1 MQTLLVLTMTCRTQ
15 MPTWQSLTQHAQRL
29 KQQRIAALFEDPGRF
44 EDFSRPM
51 PFGLYDFSKT
61 LLDQPA
67 LDALFALARD
77 AGVERERAR
86 MVDGEAFN
94 ITEQRAVQHM
104 ALRASAERQPK
115 VLNEPVQ
122 PVIDAELQ
130 KMESFSDQV
139 RQGRWRG
146 YSGKQITDVVAIGI
160 GGSNLGPQMVCEAL
174 AIYAEGPG
182 LHFVSNVDG
191 VQITRTLAG
200 LDPQTT
206 LFVVSSKTFTTR
218 ETMANAATARRWLVA
233 HGGEAAVAQHFV
245 ALTSAVGKARALGIS
260 PDNIFAMW
268 DWVGG
273 RFSLWSAI
281 GLPIAL
287 YLGMPL
293 FRQLLA
299 GARVADEHFL
309 GAPLEQNVPVLM
321 ALLGVW
327 HINFLGMPTHAILPY
342 DQALKYLPAY
352 LQQAEMESNGKS
364 VTRAGHP
371 VAYNTGA
378 IVWGQLG
385 IDGQHAFYQLL
396 HQGSHDVAMD
406 FIGSAVPVSAPEGHH
421 EQLLANLF
429 AQTQALMNGCDA
441 NAVRKD
447 LQGRGYAPDAIDQLV
462 PHKVHRGNRGSC
474 TLMLDKITPASLGSL
489 IALYEHKIFV
499 QGVLWDVCSFDQW
512 GVELGKQLIAGLEQQ
527 LTGAE
532 PPEGQ
537 DSSTTG
543 LINYYR
549 KLSHRSA

>member
-1 MQTLLVLTMTCRTQ
+1 MTCRTQ
-15 MPTWQSLTQHAQRL
+15 LPEWQNLAQHAQRL
-29 KQQRIAALFEDPGRF
+29 KKQRIADLFEDSSRF
-44 EDFSRPM
+44 DAFSRPM

-67 LDALFALARD
+67 LEALLALARK
-77 AGVERERAR
+77 AGVEGERAR
-86 MVDGEAFN
+86 MLAGEPFN
-94 ITEQRAVQHM
+94 ATEQRAVQHM
-104 ALRASAERQPK
+104 ALRAAADRHPHALGQ
-115 VLNEPVQ
+115 PVQ
-122 PVIDAELQ
+122 PQIDAELG
-130 KMESFSDQV
+130 KMEQFSDQV

-174 AIYAEGPG
+174 ASYAEGPA

-191 VQITRTLAG
+191 VQISRTLAA

-245 ALTSAVGKARALGIS
+245 AVTSAVDKARAMGIS

-287 YLGMPL
+287 YLGMPI
-293 FRQLLA
+293 FRQILA
-299 GARVADEHFL
+299 GARVADEHFTD
-309 GAPLEQNVPVLM
+309 APLEQNVPVLM

-364 VTRAGHP
+364 VTRTGNP
-371 VAYNTGA
+371 VAYDTGA

-396 HQGSHDVAMD
+396 HQGTHEVALD
-406 FIGSAVPVSAPEGHH
+406 FIGSAVPVAAPEGHH
-421 EQLLANLF
+421 EQLLANMF
-429 AQTQALMNGCDA
+429 AQTQALMNGCDVD
-441 NAVRKD
+441 AVRKD
-447 LQGRGYAPDAIDQLV
+447 LLARGYNLDAVEQLV

-474 TLMLDKITPASLGSL
+474 TFLLDKITPASLGSL
-489 IALYEHKIFV
+489 VALYEHKIFV

-527 LTGAE
+527 LTGTE
-532 PPEGQ
+532 PPQGQ

-549 KLSHRSA
+549 KLSHSKA